1 MCMKED
7 NPGPNLFKGDN
18 LYAGQSYS
26 FVICSFCWVRHSK
39 LDNNKFKIDCT
50 RLLKVINLLKRYW
63 L

>member
-1 MCMKED
+1 MKED

-18 LYAGQSYS
+18 LYAGQSYP

-50 RLLKVINLLKRYW
+50 RLLKIY
-63 L
+63 

>member
-7 NPGPNLFKGDN
+7 NPGPNLFKGD
-18 LYAGQSYS
+18 
-26 FVICSFCWVRHSK
+26 K